1 MFKNSE
7 KTAEIIFILGII
19 VSLFSLFFSVPIVIS
34 LIYGEDVHK
43 IFFVIGIITL
53 LIGTSVSFIF
63 RNKQNIK
70 SSKKELQPRDG
81 FLLVVLVWM
90 VLSFV
95 SSLPFYFQFEKISF
109 IASVFEAISGL
120 TTTGATVF
128 DGLDHMSKGILIWR
142 ALLQWIG
149 GMGILVLTIAILP
162 LLGVG
167 GMQVFRAEASGPM
180 KDKKLTPRIAETA
193 KALWVIYLV
202 LTSICAFF
210 YWLAGMSFFDATAHA
225 FTTVSIG
232 GLSTHDESI
241 GFFNNS
247 AIEFTAIFFMIL
259 AGMNFTLHFS
269 VIRNLSFKM
278 YWKSI
283 ENKCFLSILFLGIV
297 FVFLT
302 LLTMDQNIGTFDYL
316 RIVSFNVISI
326 ATTTGYATQD
336 YGQWP
341 PVAFSVML
349 LLSCFTTCSGS
360 TGGGVKMIR
369 IIIMFKQ
376 AGRELSRL
384 MHPHA
389 IIPINI
395 GELLIANKVVM
406 AILAFM
412 FFYIVT
418 LLVTFF
424 LLMFSGLN
432 PGTSLSASIACLNNL
447 GPALFELGPT
457 SNYGILN
464 DFQLSI
470 LATAMLLGRLE
481 LLTIFIFFSGV
492 FWKK

>member
-1 MFKNSE
+1 
-7 KTAEIIFILGII
+7 
-19 VSLFSLFFSVPIVIS
+19 
-34 LIYGEDVHK
+34 
-43 IFFVIGIITL
+43 
-53 LIGTSVSFIF
+53 
-63 RNKQNIK
+63 
-70 SSKKELQPRDG
+70 
-81 FLLVVLVWM
+81 
-90 VLSFV
+90 
-95 SSLPFYFQFEKISF
+95 
-109 IASVFEAISGL
+109 
-120 TTTGATVF
+120 
-128 DGLDHMSKGILIWR
+128 
-142 ALLQWIG
+142 
-149 GMGILVLTIAILP
+149 
-162 LLGVG
+162 
-167 GMQVFRAEASGPM
+167 
-180 KDKKLTPRIAETA
+180 
-193 KALWVIYLV
+193 
-202 LTSICAFF
+202 
-210 YWLAGMSFFDATAHA
+210 
-225 FTTVSIG
+225 
-232 GLSTHDESI
+232 
-241 GFFNNS
+241 
-247 AIEFTAIFFMIL
+247 
-259 AGMNFTLHFS
+259 
-269 VIRNLSFKM
+269 
-278 YWKSI
+278 
-283 ENKCFLSILFLGIV
+283 
-297 FVFLT
+297 
-302 LLTMDQNIGTFDYL
+302 MDQNIGTFDYL